1 MSPSLLSLSSLSPHL
16 CPNLFFSS
24 FPFLLPQGSEVQ
36 TNHLLVWSN
45 PRTILHSCHLGIPGS
60 KCFLWFWKRLMKNL
74 QRAGELLL
82 ARRCCSSVLAPVGCV
97 GEVLGWHCGSEPV
110 LDLPACDT
118 GKSLKST
125 TFWCSNLSGLIPGL
139 HVMAGQLPFGGKTP
153 SASPAEGPI
162 RDIPGGYSLRGLN
175 NPACPSS
182 VLLHESA

>member
-1 MSPSLLSLSSLSPHL
+1 
-16 CPNLFFSS
+16 
-24 FPFLLPQGSEVQ
+24 
-36 TNHLLVWSN
+36 
-45 PRTILHSCHLGIPGS
+45 
-60 KCFLWFWKRLMKNL
+60 MKNL

-182 VLLHESA
+182 VCCCMSLLRREGITCPALTELIKRKIFIFRI